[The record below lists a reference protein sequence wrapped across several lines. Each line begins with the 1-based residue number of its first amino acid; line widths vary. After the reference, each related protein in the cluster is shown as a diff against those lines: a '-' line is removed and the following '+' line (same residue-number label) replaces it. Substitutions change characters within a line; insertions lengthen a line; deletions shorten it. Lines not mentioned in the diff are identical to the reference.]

1 MKHPSRYLNDY
12 LRRSTPKQ
20 AVIKKWA
27 HAATL
32 AFAALIVPSLCAIY
46 FRAAGLKENEADLV
60 WASVTMWKIHG
71 AVAVVALLLWVF
83 EKPRLTK
90 YEPVPSDGTEEDG
103 EEAPS
108 QSSQPTSLTRRG

>member
-12 LRRSTPKQ
+12 LRKTTPKQ

-46 FRAAGLKENEADLV
+46 FRAAGLKENEAHWV

-71 AVAVVALLLWVF
+71 AVAIVAVLLWIF

-90 YEPVPSDGTEEDG
+90 YEPVPSYDIEEND
-103 EEAPS
+103 EEAPN
-108 QSSQPTSLTRRG
+108 QPSQPTPTSRRG